1 MSNIYPIHKAPY
13 TNFHDLNLDWIID
26 TLNDFNDRITNFVS
40 LATIKYADPIQWDIT
55 SQYEA
60 NTVVVDSA
68 GNAYLS
74 VQPVPSGVSLDR
86 TEYWTKIGNFDE
98 LFSNVKKAITPND
111 EGHSTTATA
120 ARAVDDLVWVNGAL
134 VRITRA
140 MSIGDAYAPGSN
152 CVTSSTNEILHYLL
166 AALAT
171 EHQTRAEAVTQLQ
184 TALEA
189 EQQAREDADTQLQ
202 NNVADINTTLPN
214 KIDKSTTG
222 DLTQTV
228 GGDYNQTVGGAM
240 SLNSAGSFG
249 IRQNNTSVL
258 TATNFALT
266 IGTSAKNIPLDI
278 YGDPNF
284 KTLRVSNIDDN
295 YATVDIN
302 VKNSTTHF
310 LVSRT
315 GKIPESIK
323 PSPRSIE
330 EFQKLKKDGTDDIT
344 ATLNTYTKQFPL
356 SIPVGIYKI
365 SAPVQLKHSLYGASA
380 SRDPARGTSD
390 TILQYTGNPTAF
402 GSLGVLTV
410 SGNDVDGN
418 VVIGNLDIIC
428 NGMIGGI
435 VFTTNKYTD
444 NYIANVSI
452 GGVKSYGVYLQPST
466 STLSRYCYM
475 DNVSVW
481 GFSDVH
487 PSERVA
493 GNVAFY
499 WGDKSP
505 DCCCNNLLA
514 MVCQT
519 GFDCRTNV
527 FGCNWITYNG
537 IPSGGTGGVDANTWW
552 DNTNGLKVTNND
564 VHITNLYLDTCRR
577 GIVFDGPGKAA
588 AYINNLIYTVDDNT
602 ATTGEGNAAIALI
615 GTSPSPQLTVD
626 GGVIN
631 RSAKVST
638 TVQTIGQ
645 YPVTDMMCK
654 INNAYIYTKREYIFE
669 GNNQY
674 ICKAGEHRC
683 IDLAI
688 TDQTQYTVAGQST
701 TGDPE
706 QYKAFA
712 YVPIPTGGINSQ
724 GCIRIYDINDVDYS
738 IYISNNP
745 ASGSLFAISAVD
757 NRKLNLSIYKAAA
770 GAGKTVTWDVVND
783 TDKLYYVNDGNAIIL
798 YCKRPAS
805 YTYTVQVTGFMPG
818 NSPVMLDRIRN
829 MDGTPMDYPRWSNH
843 NGMTAIKILRPNIS

>member
-1 MSNIYPIHKAPY
+1 MSIIYPIHKAPY

-26 TLNDFNDRITNFVS
+26 TLNDFNARLTNFVS
-40 LATIKYADPIQWDIT
+40 LVTIKYADPIQWDIT

-98 LFSNVKKAITPND
+98 LFANIKKAITPND

-140 MSIGDAYAPGSN
+140 MSAGDAYVQGSN

-166 AALAT
+166 
-171 EHQTRAEAVTQLQ
+171 
-184 TALEA
+184 TALNA
-189 EQQAREDADTQLQ
+189 EQQAREDADTQLQNNVTQLQ

-222 DLTQTV
+222 DLAQTV
-228 GGDYNQTVGGAM
+228 SGQM
-240 SLNSAGSFG
+240 SVKSEGRLTLDSKDDILLAQNGITLVEANKSAVSLSSIRSTTPINIFG
-249 IRQNNTSVL
+249 MPQ
-258 TATNFALT
+258 
-266 IGTSAKNIPLDI
+266 
-278 YGDPNF
+278 F
-284 KTLRVSNIDDN
+284 KRIEPVNIDDN
-295 YATVDIN
+295 YAYVTMN
-302 VKNSTTHF
+302 TGYNNNATKF

-315 GKIPESIK
+315 GKIPDGIK

-330 EFQKLKKDGTDDIT
+330 EFQELKKDGTDDIT
-344 ATLNTYTKQFPL
+344 ETLNTYTKQFPL
-356 SIPVGIYKI
+356 FVPVGIYKI

-402 GSLGVLTV
+402 GSTGVLTV
-410 SGNDVDGN
+410 SGNDVTGN
-418 VVIGNLDIIC
+418 IVIANLDIIC

-435 VFTTNKYTD
+435 VFTTDKYTD

-452 GGVKSYGVYLQPST
+452 GGVKSYGVYLQPNT

-505 DCCCNNLLA
+505 DCNCNNLLA

-602 ATTGEGNAAIALI
+602 ATTEEGNAAIALI

-631 RSAKVST
+631 RSAKMST
-638 TVQTIGQ
+638 MVQTIGK
-645 YPVTDMMCK
+645 YPVTAMMCK
-654 INNAYIYTKREYIFE
+654 INNAYIYTKREYIFSS
-669 GNNQY
+669 NNQY

-688 TDQTQYTVAGQST
+688 TDQTQYTVAGQT
-701 TGDPE
+701 ETGDPE

-712 YVPIPTGGINSQ
+712 FVPIPTDGNASQ
-724 GCIRIYDINDVDYS
+724 GCIRICDINDVDCS

-745 ASGSLFAISAVD
+745 TSGSLFAISAID
-757 NRKLNLSIYKAAA
+757 NRKLNQAIY
-770 GAGKTVTWDVVND
+770 GARTGSGKTVTWDVVSD
-783 TDKLYYVNDGNAIIL
+783 MDRLYYANDDNAIIL

-805 YTYTVQVTGFMPG
+805 YTYTVQVSGFQPG
-818 NSPVMLDRIRN
+818 NSPVILDRIRN
-829 MDGTPMDYPRWSNH
+829 MDGTPMDFPRWTNH
-843 NGMTAIKILRPNIS
+843 NSMTAIKVLRPNIS

>member
-1 MSNIYPIHKAPY
+1 MSIIYPIHKAPY

-26 TLNDFNDRITNFVS
+26 TLNDFNARLTNFVS
-40 LATIKYADPIQWDIT
+40 LATIKYADPILWDIT

-60 NTVVVDSA
+60 NTVVVDSQ

-98 LFSNVKKAITPND
+98 LFANVKKAITPND

-120 ARAVDDLVWVNGAL
+120 ARAIDDLVWVNGAL

-140 MSIGDAYAPGSN
+140 MSAGDAYVQGSN

-166 AALAT
+166 AALTT
-171 EHQTRAEAVTQLQ
+171 EQQTRAEAITQLQ

-202 NNVADINTTLPN
+202 NSVGDINTALPN
-214 KIDKSTTG
+214 KIDKDTTG

-228 GGDYNQTVGGAM
+228 IGNMKVTANKVEIFSKGGKAFTAHSGV
-240 SLNSAGSFG
+240 
-249 IRQNNTSVL
+249 TSVGN
-258 TATNFALT
+258 TTVPT
-266 IGTSAKNIPLDI
+266 YI
-278 YGDPNF
+278 YGNI
-284 KTLRVSNIDDN
+284 TLASAHETNIDDN
-295 YATVDIN
+295 YAYVSMGTVNGPDT
-302 VKNSTTHF
+302 KF
-310 LVSRT
+310 LTSRT
-315 GKIPESIK
+315 GKIPSFVE
-323 PSPRSIE
+323 PSPVSIE
-330 EFQKLKKDGTDDIT
+330 KYQELKKDGTDDIT
-344 ATLNTYTKQFPL
+344 ATINTHTKDVPL
-356 SIPVGIYKI
+356 FIPAGTYLV
-365 SAPVQLKHSLYGASA
+365 SAPLQIKHSLYGAGA

-410 SGNDVDGN
+410 SGNDVSGN
-418 VVIGNLDIIC
+418 IVIANLDIIC

-435 VFTTNKYTD
+435 VFTTDKYTD
-444 NYIANVSI
+444 NYITNVSI
-452 GGVKSYGVYLQPST
+452 GSVKSYGVYLQPST

-487 PSERVA
+487 PSQRVA

-505 DCCCNNLLA
+505 DCDCNNLLA

-537 IPSGGTGGVDANTWW
+537 IPSGGTGGVDADTWW

-577 GIVFDGPGKAA
+577 GIVFDGPGKSA
-588 AYINNLIYTVDDNT
+588 AYINNLIYTINDDT
-602 ATTGEGNAAIALI
+602 ATTGEGNAALVLI

-626 GGVIN
+626 GGIIN
-631 RSAKVST
+631 RSSKVST

-645 YPVTDMMCK
+645 YPVTAMMCK
-654 INNAYIYTKREYIFE
+654 INNAYIYTKREYIFI

-688 TDQTQYTVAGQST
+688 TDQTQYTVAGQSE

-712 YVPIPTGGINSQ
+712 YIPVPAGAETSQ
-724 GCIRIYDINDVDYS
+724 GSIRVMDRNNIDYTV
-738 IYISNNP
+738 YISNNP
-745 ASGSLFAISAVD
+745 ESGGLFAISAVD
-757 NRKLNLSIYKAAA
+757 NHKLNQAIYGATA
-770 GAGKTVTWDVVND
+770 GAGKTVTWDVVTNL
-783 TDKLYYVNDGNAIIL
+783 DKLYYVNDGAAIIL
-798 YCKRPAS
+798 YFKRPAS
-805 YTYTVQVTGFMPG
+805 YSVTVQVTGFAPG
-818 NSPVMLDRIRN
+818 NSPVILDRIRN
-829 MDGTPMDYPRWSNH
+829 MDGTPMDFPRWSNH
-843 NGMTAIKILRPNIS
+843 NGMTAIKVLRPTIS

>member
-1 MSNIYPIHKAPY
+1 MFNTRWPY
-13 TNFHDLNLDWIID
+13 TDFHNLNLDWVLE
-26 TLNDFNDRITNFVS
+26 TLKKQDAAIADFISLNSIT
-40 LATIKYADPIQWDIT
+40 YANPLQWDIT
-55 SQYEA
+55 RQYPK
-60 NTVVVDSA
+60 NQVVLDTN
-68 GNAYLS
+68 GDGYLS
-74 VQPVPSGVSLDR
+74 VQPVPVGVEIDN
-86 TEYWTKIGNFDE
+86 TDYWTKIGNFSE
-98 LFSNVKKAITPND
+98 LWSTVKLAITAAD
-111 EGHSTTATA
+111 EGLKTTASA
-120 ARAVDDLVWVNGAL
+120 DRARGELVWLNNTLYVCTTA
-134 VRITRA
+134 ITRGTEYGTNNTA
-140 MSIGDAYAPGSN
+140 KTTIDAR
-152 CVTSSTNEILHYLL
+152 L
-166 AALAT
+166 ANLA
-171 EHQTRAEAVTQLQ
+171 QAVGT
-184 TALEA
+184 
-189 EQQAREDADTQLQ
+189 LQ
-202 NNVADINTTLPN
+202 NNVADINNTLPN

-222 DLTQTV
+222 DL
-228 GGDYNQTVGGAM
+228 NQTVSGKM
-240 SLNSAGSFG
+240 SVQSDGRLKIDSKDDILLSQNG
-249 IRQNNTSVL
+249 ITLVEANTSAVSL
-258 TATNFALT
+258 SSIRSNTPINFFGMPQFRR
-266 IGTSAKNIPLDI
+266 IEP
-278 YGDPNF
+278 
-284 KTLRVSNIDDN
+284 VNIDDN
-295 YATVDIN
+295 YAYVTMRTGSGNADT
-302 VKNSTTHF
+302 KF

-315 GKIPESIK
+315 GKIPDSIK

-330 EFQKLKKDGTDDIT
+330 EFQELKKDGTDDIT

-380 SRDPARGTSD
+380 SRDPARGSSD

-435 VFTTNKYTD
+435 VFTTDVYTD
-444 NYIANVSI
+444 NYIYNVSI
-452 GGVKSYGVYLQPST
+452 SGVKSYGVYLQPST
-466 STLSRYCYM
+466 SQLSRYCYM
-475 DNVSVW
+475 DNVTVW

-487 PSERVA
+487 PSERVS

-499 WGDKSP
+499 WGNRAP

-537 IPSGGTGGVDANTWW
+537 IPAGGTGGADANTWW

-638 TVQTIGQ
+638 TVQTIGK
-645 YPVTDMMCK
+645 YPVTAMMCK
-654 INNAYIYTKREYIFE
+654 INNAYIYTKREYIFS
-669 GNNQY
+669 GNNQF
-674 ICKAGEHRC
+674 ICKSGEHRC

-688 TDQTQYTVAGQST
+688 TDQTQYTVVGQSE
-701 TGDPE
+701 TGDPN

-712 YVPIPTGGINSQ
+712 FIPVPSGAETSQ
-724 GCIRIYDINDVDYS
+724 GTIRITDRNNVDIT
-738 IYISNNP
+738 IYISNNSE
-745 ASGSLFAISAVD
+745 SGGLFAISAVD
-757 NRKLNLSIYKAAA
+757 NRKLNQAIYGATA
-770 GAGKTVTWDVVND
+770 GTNKTVTWDVAGNL
-783 TDKLYYVNDGNAIIL
+783 DKVYYVNDGNAIIL
-798 YCKRPAS
+798 YYHRPAS
-805 YTYTVQVTGFMPG
+805 YGVTVQLSGFMPG
-818 NSPVMLDRIRN
+818 NSPVILDRIRN
-829 MDGTPMDYPRWSNH
+829 MDGTPMDFPRWNNN
-843 NGMTAIKILRPNIS
+843 NGMTAIKVLRPNIS

>member
-1 MSNIYPIHKAPY
+1 MFNTRWPY
-13 TNFHDLNLDWIID
+13 TDFHNLNLDWVLE
-26 TLNDFNDRITNFVS
+26 TLKKQDAAIADFISLNSIT
-40 LATIKYADPIQWDIT
+40 YADPLQWDIT
-55 SQYEA
+55 RQYPK
-60 NTVVVDSA
+60 NQVVLDTN
-68 GNAYLS
+68 GDGYLS
-74 VQPVPSGVSLDR
+74 VQPVPVGVEIANTD
-86 TEYWTKIGNFDE
+86 YWTKIGNFSE
-98 LFSNVKKAITPND
+98 LWSTVKLAITAAD
-111 EGHSTTATA
+111 EGLKTTASA
-120 ARAVDDLVWVNGAL
+120 DRASGDLVWLNNTLYVCTTA
-134 VRITRA
+134 ITRGTEYGTNNTA
-140 MSIGDAYAPGSN
+140 KTTIDARLAN
-152 CVTSSTNEILHYLL
+152 LAQAVST
-166 AALAT
+166 
-171 EHQTRAEAVTQLQ
+171 
-184 TALEA
+184 
-189 EQQAREDADTQLQ
+189 LQ
-202 NNVADINTTLPN
+202 NNVADINTALPN

-222 DLTQTV
+222 DLAQTV
-228 GGDYNQTVGGAM
+228 GGNLDVRSTKNV
-240 SLNSAGSFG
+240 SLDGKALYFRANGTALMAIDPDKINIGSF
-249 IRQNNTSVL
+249 
-258 TATNFALT
+258 
-266 IGTSAKNIPLDI
+266 
-278 YGDPNF
+278 
-284 KTLRVSNIDDN
+284 LRPTPISFLAVPQFRAVNQVNIDDN
-295 YATVDIN
+295 YAYVTMRTGSSNVDT
-302 VKNSTTHF
+302 KF

-315 GKIPESIK
+315 GKIPDSIK

-330 EFQKLKKDGTDDIT
+330 EFQELKKDGTDDIT
-344 ATLNTYTKQFPL
+344 ATLNTYSKQFPL
-356 SIPVGIYKI
+356 FIPVGIYKI

-380 SRDPARGTSD
+380 SRDPARGSSD
-390 TILQYTGNPTAF
+390 TILTYTGNPTAF
-402 GSLGVLTV
+402 GSTGVLTV

-435 VFTTNKYTD
+435 VFTTDVYTD
-444 NYIANVSI
+444 NYIYNVSI
-452 GGVKSYGVYLQPST
+452 SGVKSYGVYLQPST

-487 PSERVA
+487 PSERVS

-499 WGDKSP
+499 WGDRAP

-537 IPSGGTGGVDANTWW
+537 IPAGGTGGADANTWW

-588 AYINNLIYTVDDNT
+588 AYINNLIFTVDDNT

-645 YPVTDMMCK
+645 YPVTAMMCK

-688 TDQTQYTVAGQST
+688 TDQTQYTIAGQSD
-701 TGDPE
+701 TGDPN

-712 YVPIPTGGINSQ
+712 FIPVPSGAETSQ
-724 GCIRIYDINDVDYS
+724 GSIRITDRNNVDIT
-738 IYISNNP
+738 IYISNNSE
-745 ASGSLFAISAVD
+745 SGGLFAISAVD
-757 NRKLNLSIYKAAA
+757 NRKLNQAIYGATA
-770 GAGKTVTWDVVND
+770 GTNKTVTWEVAGSL
-783 TDKLYYVNDGNAIIL
+783 DKVYYVNDGNAIIL
-798 YCKRPAS
+798 YYHRPAS
-805 YTYTVQVTGFMPG
+805 YGVTVQLSGFMPG
-818 NSPVMLDRIRN
+818 NSPVILDRIRN
-829 MDGTPMDYPRWSNH
+829 MDGTPMDFPRWNNN
-843 NGMTAIKILRPNIS
+843 NGMTAIKVLRPNIS

>member
-1 MSNIYPIHKAPY
+1 MFNTRWPY
-13 TNFHDLNLDWIID
+13 TDFHNLNLDWVLE
-26 TLNDFNDRITNFVS
+26 TLKKQNAAIADFISLNSIT
-40 LATIKYADPIQWDIT
+40 YANPLQWDIT
-55 SQYEA
+55 RQYPK
-60 NTVVVDSA
+60 NQVVLDTN
-68 GNAYLS
+68 GDGYLS
-74 VQPVPSGVSLDR
+74 VQPVPVGVEIDN
-86 TEYWTKIGNFDE
+86 TDYWTKIGNFSE
-98 LFSNVKKAITPND
+98 LWSTVKLAITAAD
-111 EGHSTTATA
+111 EGLKTMASADRASGELVWLNNTLYVCTTA
-120 ARAVDDLVWVNGAL
+120 
-134 VRITRA
+134 ITRGTEYGTNNTA
-140 MSIGDAYAPGSN
+140 KTTIDARLAN
-152 CVTSSTNEILHYLL
+152 LAQAVST
-166 AALAT
+166 
-171 EHQTRAEAVTQLQ
+171 
-184 TALEA
+184 
-189 EQQAREDADTQLQ
+189 LQ

-214 KIDKSTTG
+214 KIDKDTNG
-222 DLTQTV
+222 DLAQTV
-228 GGDYNQTVGGAM
+228 SGNFKQTVNGELV
-240 SLNSAGSFG
+240 LNSKGDLS
-249 IRQNNTSVL
+249 IRQNSFDIL
-258 TATNFALT
+258 YGDSREIG
-266 IGTSAKNIPLDI
+266 IGTRIRNKP
-278 YGDPNF
+278 
-284 KTLRVSNIDDN
+284 VSIFGVPQFASLSPVNIDDN
-295 YATVDIN
+295 YAYVTMRTGSGNADTKFI
-302 VKNSTTHF
+302 
-310 LVSRT
+310 VSRT
-315 GKIPESIK
+315 GKIPDSIK

-330 EFQKLKKDGTDDIT
+330 EFQELKKDGTDDIT
-344 ATLNTYTKQFPL
+344 TTLNTYTKQFPL

-380 SRDPARGTSD
+380 SRDPARGSSD

-418 VVIGNLDIIC
+418 VVIANLDIIC

-435 VFTTNKYTD
+435 VYTTDVYTD
-444 NYIANVSI
+444 NYIYNVSI
-452 GGVKSYGVYLQPST
+452 SGVKSYGVYLQPSA
-466 STLSRYCYM
+466 STLSRYSYM
-475 DNVSVW
+475 DNVTVW

-487 PSERVA
+487 TSERVS

-499 WGDKSP
+499 WGDRAP

-552 DNTNGLKVTNND
+552 DDTNGLKITNND

-645 YPVTDMMCK
+645 YPVTAMVCK
-654 INNAYIYTKREYIFE
+654 INNAYIYTKREYIFS

-683 IDLAI
+683 IDFAI
-688 TDQTQYTVAGQST
+688 TDQTQYTVAGQSE
-701 TGDPE
+701 TGDPY
-706 QYKAFA
+706 QYKTFA
-712 YVPIPTGGINSQ
+712 YIPVPSENNTTQ
-724 GCIRIYDINDVDYS
+724 GSIRLFDKDNMDYT
-738 IYISNNP
+738 IFVTKNQTSN
-745 ASGSLFAISAVD
+745 ALDISAFD
-757 NRKLNLSIYKAAA
+757 NRALNQSIFNASA
-770 GAGKTVTWDVVND
+770 GTSKTVTWDIIDNE
-783 TDKLYYVNDGNAIIL
+783 DKLYYSVDANTIAL
-798 YCKRPAS
+798 YCKRHAS
-805 YTYTVQVTGFMPG
+805 TTYTVQLSGFQPG

-829 MDGTPMDYPRWSNH
+829 MDGTPMDFPRWDNH

>member
-26 TLNDFNDRITNFVS
+26 TLNDFNARLTDFVS
-40 LATIKYADPIQWDIT
+40 LATIKYANPIQWDIT

-98 LFSNVKKAITPND
+98 LFANIKKAITPND

-140 MSIGDAYAPGSN
+140 MSAGDAYVQGSN

-166 AALAT
+166 
-171 EHQTRAEAVTQLQ
+171 
-184 TALEA
+184 TALNA

-202 NNVADINTTLPN
+202 NNVTQLQNNVADINAALPN
-214 KIDKSTTG
+214 KIDKNTAG
-222 DLTQTV
+222 DLAQTV
-228 GGDYNQTVGGAM
+228 SGNFSIDAKTFTIKSADGLHEAFKVFEAPNTPVQIGSNGGTYLQGKVKNNMVINHYNDNFDYWPLFDADGNAHKVAMIRDGAK
-240 SLNSAGSFG
+240 FD
-249 IRQNNTSVL
+249 
-258 TATNFALT
+258 T
-266 IGTSAKNIPLDI
+266 IGSSP
-278 YGDPNF
+278 
-284 KTLRVSNIDDN
+284 
-295 YATVDIN
+295 VDI
-302 VKNSTTHF
+302 
-310 LVSRT
+310 RT
-315 GKIPESIK
+315 
-323 PSPRSIE
+323 
-330 EFQKLKKDGTDDIT
+330 FQDLKMDGTDDIT

-356 SIPVGIYKI
+356 FIPVGTYKI

-380 SRDPARGTSD
+380 SRDPARGSSD

-402 GSLGVLTV
+402 GSTGVLTV
-410 SGNDVDGN
+410 SGNDVTGN
-418 VVIGNLDIIC
+418 IVIANLDIIC

-499 WGDKSP
+499 WGTKSP

-537 IPSGGTGGVDANTWW
+537 IPSGGTGGADANTWW

-638 TVQTIGQ
+638 TVQSVGK
-645 YPVTDMMCK
+645 YPVTAMMCK
-654 INNAYIYTKREYIFE
+654 INNAYIYTKREYILS

-688 TDQTQYTVAGQST
+688 TDQTQYTVAGQSV
-701 TGDPE
+701 TGDPS

-712 YVPIPTGGINSQ
+712 FIPVPVGSETSQ
-724 GCIRIYDINDVDYS
+724 GSIRITDRNDTDIT

-745 ASGSLFAISAVD
+745 NSSSLFAISAVD
-757 NRKLNLSIYKAAA
+757 NRKLNQAIYGATA
-770 GAGKTVTWDVVND
+770 GTNKTLTWDVAGSL
-783 TDKLYYVNDGNAIIL
+783 DKVYYVNDGNAIIL
-798 YCKRPAS
+798 YFHRPAS
-805 YTYTVQVTGFMPG
+805 YAVTVQVTGFLPG
-818 NSPVMLDRIRN
+818 NSPVILDRIRN
-829 MDGTPMDYPRWSNH
+829 LDGTPMDYPRWDNH
-843 NGMTAIKILRPNIS
+843 DGMTAIKVLRPSIS

>member
-1 MSNIYPIHKAPY
+1 MFNTRWPY
-13 TNFHDLNLDWIID
+13 TDFHNLNLDWVLE
-26 TLNDFNDRITNFVS
+26 TLKKQDAAIADFISLNSIT
-40 LATIKYADPIQWDIT
+40 YADPLQWDIT
-55 SQYEA
+55 RQYPK
-60 NTVVVDSA
+60 NQVVLDTN
-68 GNAYLS
+68 GDGYLS
-74 VQPVPSGVSLDR
+74 VQPVPVGVEIANTD
-86 TEYWTKIGNFDE
+86 YWTKIGNFSE
-98 LFSNVKKAITPND
+98 LWSTVKLAITAAD
-111 EGHSTTATA
+111 EGLKTTASA
-120 ARAVDDLVWVNGAL
+120 DRASGDLVWLNNTLYVCTTA
-134 VRITRA
+134 ITRGTEYGTNNTA
-140 MSIGDAYAPGSN
+140 KTTIDARLAN
-152 CVTSSTNEILHYLL
+152 LAQAVST
-166 AALAT
+166 
-171 EHQTRAEAVTQLQ
+171 
-184 TALEA
+184 
-189 EQQAREDADTQLQ
+189 LQ
-202 NNVADINTTLPN
+202 NNVADINTALPN

-222 DLTQTV
+222 DLAQTV
-228 GGDYNQTVGGAM
+228 GGNLDVRSTKNV
-240 SLNSAGSFG
+240 SLDGKALYFRANGTALMAIDPDKINIGSFLRPTP
-249 IRQNNTSVL
+249 ISFLAVPQ
-258 TATNFALT
+258 
-266 IGTSAKNIPLDI
+266 
-278 YGDPNF
+278 F
-284 KTLRVSNIDDN
+284 KAVNQVNIDDN
-295 YATVDIN
+295 YAYVTMRTGSSNVDT
-302 VKNSTTHF
+302 KF

-315 GKIPESIK
+315 GKIPDSIK

-330 EFQKLKKDGTDDIT
+330 EFQELKKDGTDDIT
-344 ATLNTYTKQFPL
+344 ATLNTYSKQFPL
-356 SIPVGIYKI
+356 FIPVGIYKI

-380 SRDPARGTSD
+380 SRDPARGSSD
-390 TILQYTGNPTAF
+390 TILTYTGNPTAF
-402 GSLGVLTV
+402 GSTGVLTV

-435 VFTTNKYTD
+435 VFTTDVYTD
-444 NYIANVSI
+444 NYIYNVSI
-452 GGVKSYGVYLQPST
+452 SGVKSYGVYLQPST

-487 PSERVA
+487 PSERVS

-499 WGDKSP
+499 WGDRAP

-537 IPSGGTGGVDANTWW
+537 IPAGGTGGADANTWW
-552 DNTNGLKVTNND
+552 NNTNGLKVTNND

-588 AYINNLIYTVDDNT
+588 AYINNLIFTVDDNT

-645 YPVTDMMCK
+645 YPVTAMMCK

-688 TDQTQYTVAGQST
+688 TDQTQYTIAGQSD
-701 TGDPE
+701 TGDPN

-712 YVPIPTGGINSQ
+712 FIPVPSGAETSQ
-724 GCIRIYDINDVDYS
+724 GSIRITDRNNVDIT
-738 IYISNNP
+738 IYISNNSE
-745 ASGSLFAISAVD
+745 SGGLFAISAVD
-757 NRKLNLSIYKAAA
+757 NRKLNQAIYGATA
-770 GAGKTVTWDVVND
+770 GINKTVTWEVAGSL
-783 TDKLYYVNDGNAIIL
+783 DKVYYVNDGNAIIL
-798 YCKRPAS
+798 YYHRPAS
-805 YTYTVQVTGFMPG
+805 YGVTVQLSGFMPG
-818 NSPVMLDRIRN
+818 NSPVILDRIRN
-829 MDGTPMDYPRWSNH
+829 MDGTPMDFPRWNNN
-843 NGMTAIKILRPNIS
+843 NGMTAIKVLRPNIS

>member
-1 MSNIYPIHKAPY
+1 MSTIYPIHKAPY

-26 TLNDFNDRITNFVS
+26 TLNDFNDRLTNFVS
-40 LATIKYADPIQWDIT
+40 LATIKYADPILWDIT

-60 NTVVVDSA
+60 NTVVVDSQ

-98 LFSNVKKAITPND
+98 LFANVKKAITPND

-120 ARAVDDLVWVNGAL
+120 ARAIDDLVWVNGAL

-140 MSIGDAYAPGSN
+140 MSAGDAYVPGSN
-152 CVTSSTNEILHYLL
+152 CVTSSTNEILRYLL
-166 AALAT
+166 DKLS
-171 EHQTRAEAVTQLQ
+171 
-184 TALEA
+184 A

-202 NNVADINTTLPN
+202 TALTAEQQARKDADTQLQNSVTAINNALPN
-214 KIDKSTTG
+214 KIDKDTTG
-222 DLTQTV
+222 DLAQTV
-228 GGDYNQTVGGAM
+228 SGNYSMQCDNLAVNFNTT
-240 SLNSAGSFG
+240 NSDKNIIS
-249 IRQNNTSVL
+249 T
-258 TATNFALT
+258 TAANKPVT
-266 IGTSAKNIPLDI
+266 IGNFNGGVKLAGELYTSAYIQK
-278 YGDPNF
+278 F
-284 KTLRVSNIDDN
+284 DDLFN
-295 YATVDIN
+295 KWVIHDGAGREFNVAVLKPGTKYATIPHSPVDI
-302 VKNSTTHF
+302 
-310 LVSRT
+310 RT
-315 GKIPESIK
+315 
-323 PSPRSIE
+323 
-330 EFQKLKKDGTDDIT
+330 FQDLKMDGTDDIT
-344 ATLNTYTKQFPL
+344 DTINDHSPDVPL
-356 SIPVGIYKI
+356 FVPAGTYKI
-365 SAPVQLKHSLYGASA
+365 SAPLRLKHSLYGAGS

-390 TILQYTGNPTAF
+390 TILQYTANPTAF
-402 GSLGVLTV
+402 GTQGVITV
-410 SGNDVDGN
+410 TANTVTGNI
-418 VVIGNLDIIC
+418 VIANLDIIC

-435 VFTTNKYTD
+435 VFTTDKYTD
-444 NYIANVSI
+444 NYIYNVSI
-452 GGVKSYGVYLQPST
+452 GNVKSYGVYLQPFS

-481 GFSDVH
+481 GFSNVY
-487 PSERVA
+487 PSERVT

-537 IPSGGTGGVDANTWW
+537 IPSGGTGGDAANTWW

-588 AYINNLIYTVDDNT
+588 AYINNLIYTINDDT

-626 GGVIN
+626 GGIIN

-638 TVQTIGQ
+638 TVQTIGK
-645 YPVTDMMCK
+645 YPVTAMMCK
-654 INNAYIYTKREYIFE
+654 INNAYIYTKREYIFS
-669 GNNQY
+669 GNSQY

-688 TDQTQYTVAGQST
+688 TDQTQYTVAGHSE
-701 TGDPE
+701 TGDPD

-712 YVPIPTGGINSQ
+712 YIPIPSNANTSQ
-724 GCIRIYDINDVDYS
+724 GSIRVMDRNNMDYT
-738 IYISNNP
+738 IYISNSP
-745 ASGSLFAISAVD
+745 ESGGLFAISAVD
-757 NRKLNLSIYKAAA
+757 NRYLNKAIY
-770 GAGKTVTWDVVND
+770 GVNPGIGKTVTWDVLSDVH
-783 TDKLYYVNDGNAIIL
+783 KLYYVNDGSAIIL
-798 YCKRPAS
+798 YYKRPAS
-805 YTYTVQVTGFMPG
+805 YAVTVQVTGFLPG
-818 NSPVMLDRIRN
+818 NSPVILDRIRN
-829 MDGTPMDYPRWSNH
+829 MDGTPMDYPRWN
-843 NGMTAIKILRPNIS
+843 NPDGMTAIKVFRTNIS

>member
-1 MSNIYPIHKAPY
+1 MSIIYPIHEAPY
-13 TNFHDLNLDWIID
+13 TNFHDLNLDWIINA
-26 TLNDFNDRITNFVS
+26 LNDFNVRLTDFVS

-60 NTVVVDSA
+60 NTVVVDSQ
-68 GNAYLS
+68 GTAYLS

-98 LFSNVKKAITPND
+98 LFANVKKAITPND

-140 MSIGDAYAPGSN
+140 MSAGDAYVLGIN
-152 CVTSSTNEILHYLL
+152 CVTSSTNEVLHYLL
-166 AALAT
+166 AAL
-171 EHQTRAEAVTQLQ
+171 HAEQQAREDGDTQLQ

-189 EQQAREDADTQLQ
+189 EQQARAEADTQLQ
-202 NNVADINTTLPN
+202 NSVANINKALPN
-214 KIDKSTTG
+214 KIDKDTTG
-222 DLTQTV
+222 DLAQTV
-228 GGDYNQTVGGAM
+228 DGNYSMQCDN
-240 SLNSAGSFG
+240 
-249 IRQNNTSVL
+249 
-258 TATNFALT
+258 LT
-266 IGTSAKNIPLDI
+266 INFDTTVSDKNIL
-278 YGDPNF
+278 
-284 KTLRVSNIDDN
+284 KTTAVNKPVVVGNVNGGVKLAGELYTNAYIQKFDDLFN
-295 YATVDIN
+295 KWVIHDGTGREFNVAVLKNGVTYASIPHSPVDI
-302 VKNSTTHF
+302 
-310 LVSRT
+310 RT
-315 GKIPESIK
+315 Y
-323 PSPRSIE
+323 
-330 EFQKLKKDGTDDIT
+330 QKLKMDGTDDIT
-344 ATLNTYTKQFPL
+344 ATINTHTKNEPL
-356 SIPVGIYKI
+356 FIPAGTYKI
-365 SAPVQLKHSLYGASA
+365 SAPLQLKHSLYGAGA

-402 GSLGVLTV
+402 GSTGVLTV
-410 SGNDVDGN
+410 SGNDVTGN
-418 VVIGNLDIIC
+418 IVIANLDIIC

-435 VFTTNKYTD
+435 VFTTDKYTD
-444 NYIANVSI
+444 NYISNVSI

-499 WGDKSP
+499 WGDRSP
-505 DCCCNNLLA
+505 DCDCNNLLA

-537 IPSGGTGGVDANTWW
+537 IPSGGTGGADANTWW

-564 VHITNLYLDTCRR
+564 VHISNLYLDTCRR

-588 AYINNLIYTVDDNT
+588 AYINNLIYTIDDST

-638 TVQTIGQ
+638 TVQSIGQ
-645 YPVTDMMCK
+645 YPVTAMMCK
-654 INNAYIYTKREYIFE
+654 INNAYIYTKREYLFS

-688 TDQTQYTVAGQST
+688 TDQTQYTVAGQSE

-712 YVPIPTGGINSQ
+712 YIPIPSGGNTSQ
-724 GCIRIYDINDVDYS
+724 GSIRVMDRNNIDFTV
-738 IYISNNP
+738 YISNNP
-745 ASGSLFAISAVD
+745 STGSLFAISAFD
-757 NRKLNLSIYKAAA
+757 NRKLNQAIYGTTA
-770 GAGKTVTWDVVND
+770 GAGRTVTWDVVTNL
-783 TDKLYYVNDGNAIIL
+783 DKLYYVNDGAAIIL
-798 YCKRPAS
+798 YFKRPAS
-805 YTYTVQVTGFMPG
+805 YDVTVQVTGFLPG
-818 NSPVMLDRIRN
+818 NSPVILDRIRN
-829 MDGTPMDYPRWSNH
+829 MDGTPMDFPRWSNH
-843 NGMTAIKILRPNIS
+843 DGMTAIKVLRPNIS

>member
-1 MSNIYPIHKAPY
+1 MSIIYPIHKAPY

-26 TLNDFNDRITNFVS
+26 TLNDFNDRLTNFVS
-40 LATIKYADPIQWDIT
+40 LATIKYANPIQWDIT

-98 LFSNVKKAITPND
+98 LFANVKKAITPND

-140 MSIGDAYAPGSN
+140 MSAGDAYAPGSN

-166 AALAT
+166 
-171 EHQTRAEAVTQLQ
+171 
-184 TALEA
+184 TALNTEK
-189 EQQAREDADTQLQ
+189 QAREDADTQLQNNVTQLQ

-222 DLTQTV
+222 DLAQTV
-228 GGDYNQTVGGAM
+228 SGNLDVHSNNDLSLDGAALYFRSKGTALM
-240 SLNSAGSFG
+240 AIDSNKINIGSFM
-249 IRQNNTSVL
+249 RP
-258 TATNFALT
+258 
-266 IGTSAKNIPLDI
+266 IP
-278 YGDPNF
+278 
-284 KTLRVSNIDDN
+284 VSFLAVPQFRAVDLVNIDNN
-295 YATVDIN
+295 YAYATMRTGSNNVDT
-302 VKNSTTHF
+302 KF

-315 GKIPESIK
+315 GKIPDGIK

-330 EFQKLKKDGTDDIT
+330 EFQELKKDGTDDIT

-356 SIPVGIYKI
+356 FIPVGTYKI

-410 SGNDVDGN
+410 SGNDVSGN
-418 VVIGNLDIIC
+418 VVIANLDIIC

-435 VFTTNKYTD
+435 VFTTDKYTD

-499 WGDKSP
+499 WGDRAP

-564 VHITNLYLDTCRR
+564 VHISNLYLDTCRR

-588 AYINNLIYTVDDNT
+588 AYINNLIYTINDDT
-602 ATTGEGNAAIALI
+602 ATTGEGNATIALI

-626 GGVIN
+626 GGIIN

-645 YPVTDMMCK
+645 YPVTAMMCK

-688 TDQTQYTVAGQST
+688 TDQTQYTIAGQSE

-712 YVPIPTGGINSQ
+712 YVPIPTGGISSQ
-724 GCIRIYDINDVDYS
+724 GCIRICDINDVDYS

-745 ASGSLFAISAVD
+745 TSGSLFAISAVD
-757 NRKLNLSIYKAAA
+757 NRKLNLSIYNATP
-770 GAGKTVTWDVVND
+770 GAGKTVTWDVVRD
-783 TDKLYYVNDGNAIIL
+783 MDKLYYVNDGNAIIL

-805 YTYTVQVTGFMPG
+805 YAYTVQVTGFMPG

-829 MDGTPMDYPRWSNH
+829 MDGTPMDYPRWDNH
-843 NGMTAIKILRPNIS
+843 NGMTAIKVLRPSIS

>member
-1 MSNIYPIHKAPY
+1 MFNTRWPF
-13 TNFHDLNLDWIID
+13 TNFHELNLDWILE
-26 TLNDFNDRITNFVS
+26 TLKKQDAAIADFISLNSIT
-40 LATIKYADPIQWDIT
+40 YANPLQWDIT
-55 SQYEA
+55 RQYPQ
-60 NTVVVDSA
+60 NQVVLDTN
-68 GNAYLS
+68 GDGYLS
-74 VQPVPSGVSLDR
+74 VQPVPVGVEIDN
-86 TEYWTKIGNFDE
+86 TDYWTKIGNFSE
-98 LFSNVKKAITPND
+98 LWSTVKLAITAAD
-111 EGHSTTATA
+111 EGLKTTASA
-120 ARAVDDLVWVNGAL
+120 DRASGDLVWLNNTLYVCTTA
-134 VRITRA
+134 ITRGTEYGTNNTA
-140 MSIGDAYAPGSN
+140 KTTIDARLAN
-152 CVTSSTNEILHYLL
+152 LAQAVST
-166 AALAT
+166 
-171 EHQTRAEAVTQLQ
+171 
-184 TALEA
+184 
-189 EQQAREDADTQLQ
+189 LQ
-202 NNVADINTTLPN
+202 NNVADINTALPN
-214 KIDKSTTG
+214 KIDKDTTG
-222 DLTQTV
+222 DLAQTV
-228 GGDYNQTVGGAM
+228 SGDYNQTVGGAIM
-240 SLNSAGSFG
+240 LNSASSFG

-266 IGTSAKNIPLDI
+266 IGTSAKNMPLDI
-278 YGDPNF
+278 YGNPNF

-295 YATVDIN
+295 YANVDIN
-302 VKNSTTHF
+302 VNNRTTHF

-315 GKIPESIK
+315 GKIPGSIK

-330 EFQKLKKDGTDDIT
+330 EFQELKKDGTDDIT

-356 SIPVGIYKI
+356 FIPVGIYKI

-380 SRDPARGTSD
+380 SRDPARGSSD

-435 VFTTNKYTD
+435 VYTTDVYTD
-444 NYIANVSI
+444 NYIYNVSI
-452 GGVKSYGVYLQPST
+452 SGVKSYGVYLQPST

-475 DNVSVW
+475 DNVTVW

-499 WGDKSP
+499 WGNKSP
-505 DCCCNNLLA
+505 DCDCNNLLA

-537 IPSGGTGGVDANTWW
+537 IPSGGTGGTGGAEANTWW
-552 DNTNGLKVTNND
+552 DNTTGLKVTNND

-588 AYINNLIYTVDDNT
+588 AYINNLIFTVDDNT

-645 YPVTDMMCK
+645 YPVTAMVCK
-654 INNAYIYTKREYIFE
+654 INNAYIYTKREYIFS

-688 TDQTQYTVAGQST
+688 TDQTQYTVAGQSE
-701 TGDPE
+701 TGDPY

-712 YVPIPTGGINSQ
+712 YIPVPSANNTTQ
-724 GCIRIYDINDVDYS
+724 GSIRLCDKDNIDYT
-738 IYISNNP
+738 IFVTKNQTSN
-745 ASGSLFAISAVD
+745 ALDISAFD
-757 NRKLNLSIYKAAA
+757 NRALNQSIFNASA
-770 GAGKTVTWDVVND
+770 GTSKTVTWDIID
-783 TDKLYYVNDGNAIIL
+783 SDDKLYYAVDTNTIVL
-798 YCKRPAS
+798 YCKRHAS
-805 YTYTVQVTGFMPG
+805 TTFTVQLSGFQPG

-829 MDGTPMDYPRWSNH
+829 MDGTPMDFPRWDNH
-843 NGMTAIKILRPNIS
+843 NGMTAIKVLRPNIS